1 METIAVPREMLG
13 KILLDME
20 TLAADVEELL
30 STDEIVKKRIME
42 INVSPSIGKSEQEL
56 DDYLKQRGVK
66 VE

>member
-30 STDEIVKKRIME
+30 STDEIVRKRIME
-42 INVSPSIGKSEQEL
+42 INVCKRASGL
-56 DDYLKQRGVK
+56 L
-66 VE
+66 